1 MENISYKVALGQRRI
16 FSREGAKR
24 LVPCI
29 TAVVI
34 AWVISVLLTLRAQDA
49 AAAQAATQLWVL
61 PCLSIAAMVISVSVG
76 GEAMIILFVTFV
88 ANVGISVQLL
98 LDASAA
104 QSLEAAYLTGFV
116 LAVIG
121 ACAVRFI
128 SRCKAPTVEAI
139 SIVGSLVLFMGAMFS
154 PAVNGSHIAVKV
166 MGRSALVGQPML
178 MIALVGI
185 AAAVTDMESG
195 SPQRVLHAGVLL
207 LTNGFFF
214 VLMNEL
220 GSLLILFIT
229 VSLVL
234 IASDGVKPIDL
245 IPVGCLFAS
254 LSFLGWKA
262 LSILGTKL
270 PHSLFGKIW
279 NKTNARFAYVNV
291 LSKMDSLSQEETL
304 GAAYQPIQ
312 GQKAILTSKWLGHSP
327 YDISIPAK
335 SSDYVTCWIANRLGL
350 AAVLAVVVLVYIIF
364 IYGLIFSSRSHGMVS
379 VMGVACASAL
389 AAGGALNLLGA
400 TNIFPAVGVS
410 FPLLSEGTMNIIVNS
425 MMTGVIVLST
435 IKEREEN

>member
-1 MENISYKVALGQRRI
+1 MDNISYKVALALRRI
-16 FSREGAKR
+16 FSRNGAKK

-29 TAVVI
+29 AAVVVG
-34 AWVISVLLTLRAQDA
+34 WFWVLLTLRAQDA
-49 AAAQAATQLWVL
+49 SAAQAATQLLVL
-61 PCLSIAAMVISVSVG
+61 PCLSMGAMVLCVG
-76 GEAMIILFVTFV
+76 AGAEPLIVLFTEFL
-88 ANVGISVQLL
+88 ANIGIACQLL
-98 LDASAA
+98 LDANTAKSLMAGYILGFAA
-104 QSLEAAYLTGFV
+104 SL
-116 LAVIG
+116 IG
-121 ACAVRFI
+121 LGAIQFI
-128 SRCKAPTVEAI
+128 TRCKAPTVEAI
-139 SIVGSLVLFMGAMFS
+139 SVVGSLVLFVGAMCS
-154 PAVNGSHIAVKV
+154 PAVNGSHIAIKV

-178 MIALVGI
+178 LVALAGI
-185 AAAVTDMESG
+185 AAAVTDPDST
-195 SPQRVLHAGVLL
+195 SPQRVIHAGVHL
-207 LTNGFFF
+207 LTNGLFF

-220 GSLLILFIT
+220 GSLLILLIT

-279 NKTNARFAYVNV
+279 NKINSRFAYVNV

-379 VMGVACASAL
+379 VMGVACASTL

>member
-1 MENISYKVALGQRRI
+1 
-16 FSREGAKR
+16 
-24 LVPCI
+24 
-29 TAVVI
+29 
-34 AWVISVLLTLRAQDA
+34 
-49 AAAQAATQLWVL
+49 
-61 PCLSIAAMVISVSVG
+61 
-76 GEAMIILFVTFV
+76 
-88 ANVGISVQLL
+88 
-98 LDASAA
+98 
-104 QSLEAAYLTGFV
+104 
-116 LAVIG
+116 
-121 ACAVRFI
+121 
-128 SRCKAPTVEAI
+128 
-139 SIVGSLVLFMGAMFS
+139 
-154 PAVNGSHIAVKV
+154 
-166 MGRSALVGQPML
+166 
-178 MIALVGI
+178 
-185 AAAVTDMESG
+185 MESG

-279 NKTNARFAYVNV
+279 NKINARFAYVNV

-335 SSDYVTCWIANRLGL
+335 SSDYVTCCEFT
-350 AAVLAVVVLVYIIF
+350 IIF
-364 IYGLIFSSRSHGMVS
+364 IVPSLRSGKDTPTAGKMF
-379 VMGVACASAL
+379 VAPKRFNAPPAASAL
-389 AAGGALNLLGA
+389 AQATPITLTIPWLL
-400 TNIFPAVGVS
+400 
-410 FPLLSEGTMNIIVNS
+410 LLK
-425 MMTGVIVLST
+425 
-435 IKEREEN
+435 IKP